1 VAKETKQRF
10 VCDCSQCEIK
20 GAIRIGSGQ
29 NFRIAL
35 AMNKILGTA
44 TVGYQSRGSIKDAH
58 SP

>member
-1 VAKETKQRF
+1 MKQRF

-20 GAIRIGSGQ
+20 GATRIGSGQ

-35 AMNKILGTA
+35 AMNEILGTT
-44 TVGYQSRGSIKDAH
+44 TVDYKSGGSIKDAH